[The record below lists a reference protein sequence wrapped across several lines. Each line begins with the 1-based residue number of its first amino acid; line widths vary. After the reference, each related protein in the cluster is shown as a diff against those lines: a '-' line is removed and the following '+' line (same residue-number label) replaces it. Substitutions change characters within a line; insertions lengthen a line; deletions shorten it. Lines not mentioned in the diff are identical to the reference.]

1 MTATQIHLAT
11 WPASLESE
19 NEDSAIA
26 TPEMAI
32 VVDGA
37 GLPESMRKGCSHSV
51 AWFSRALAS
60 TFQHQLN
67 ELGAS
72 MRGALSAAIT
82 SVANSHEQTCD
93 LTKGSPSATL
103 AAWRIRG
110 DNLEFIVLCD
120 SSLLLYCQD
129 GSIQEVTDSRLHQI
143 VEPQVEAV
151 LAEQFQSGSKA
162 TREEILTVRGALL
175 DKLRNKPGGYWCCH
189 TDAAAA
195 NEAITGSVPL
205 ASLRGVILA
214 TDGAMRGFHEL
225 GIHTLDEIV
234 QGAMSDAPTELL
246 SQIRSAEREQRESLS
261 SRAIKIHDDATFVSM
276 SLD

>member
-1 MTATQIHLAT
+1 MTATRLHLAT
-11 WPASLESE
+11 WPASLESK

-51 AWFSRALAS
+51 AWFSGALVSA
-60 TFQHQLN
+60 FQHQLN

-93 LTKGSPSATL
+93 LTKGSHSATL
-103 AAWRIRG
+103 AACRIRG
-110 DNLEFIVLCD
+110 DNLEFIVLC
-120 SSLLLYCQD
+120 
-129 GSIQEVTDSRLHQI
+129 DSRLHQI

-151 LAEQFQSGSKA
+151 LAEQFQSASKA

-195 NEAITGSVPL
+195 NEAITGLVPL

-276 SLD
+276 SLH